1 MRYTIVGAGAIGGT
15 VGAYMARAGHDVL
28 FVDTAADHV
37 AAINESGLTI
47 KAFNETFTVHAPAI
61 TPDKLAGPIGPVLL
75 ATKAIATEAAVR
87 SVMPHLAADG
97 FIVSMQNGLNELTIA
112 DLVGAERTVGCFV
125 NFSADYLE
133 PGLIHYGGPGA
144 FYLGELDGSI
154 TPRLTELQRA
164 LSAWGPVELTDN
176 IFGYLWGKQGYGA
189 MLFVTALTNETM
201 GDCID
206 QNRELMVE
214 VAREVLT
221 VAKAL
226 GVKPLGFDGYD
237 PDLYMS
243 GDWAAINKSLDRLV
257 ELRARDEK
265 KHSGIWRDIV
275 VRKRKTEVDSQVG
288 AVVAEAKRLGIAVPR
303 LEKLQALIHEIEE
316 GKRQLSTD
324 NLKEL

>member
-28 FVDTAADHV
+28 FVDAAADHV
-37 AAINESGLTI
+37 AAINERGLTI
-47 KAFNETFTVHAPAI
+47 KAFDETFTVHAPAI
-61 TPDKLAGPIGPVLL
+61 TPDKLAGPLDAVLL
-75 ATKAIATEAAVR
+75 ATKAMATESAVR
-87 SVMPHLAADG
+87 TVLPHLADDG
-97 FIVSMQNGLNELTIA
+97 FIVSVQNGLNELTIA
-112 DLVGAERTVGCFV
+112 DIVGAERTVGCFV
-125 NFSADYLE
+125 NFSADYQE

-144 FYLGELDGSI
+144 FYVGELDGRI
-154 TPRLTELQRA
+154 TPRVTELQQV
-164 LSAWGPVELTDN
+164 LSAWGPVETTDN

-206 QNRELMVE
+206 QNRELMVD
-214 VAREVLT
+214 VACEVLT

-243 GDWAAINKSLDRLV
+243 GDWDAINKSIDRLV

-316 GKRQLSTD
+316 GKRQLSSD